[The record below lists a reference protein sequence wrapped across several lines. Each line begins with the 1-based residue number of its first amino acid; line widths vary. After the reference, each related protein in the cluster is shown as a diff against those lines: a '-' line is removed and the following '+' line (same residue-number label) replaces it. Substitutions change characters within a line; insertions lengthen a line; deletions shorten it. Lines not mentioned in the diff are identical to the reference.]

1 MINLVLATYARQ
13 MEQYMG
19 SWLRQPEGLVEVGAI
34 GSQNEDEPCKIVI
47 SLLSVERES
56 TAGIAAKTQPSAGR
70 FAAGN
75 FPLIYANLNV
85 VIAAVFTAKRYKE
98 SLSFLSMAIAFLQAT
113 PYFTTPDGT
122 KYTIELLSP
131 TLQDQS
137 NVWPQMGGRYYPSV
151 ACKIRRLTFDANE
164 IKKTMTYVT
173 DIKPEVGL

>member
-34 GSQNEDEPCKIVI
+34 GTQDEDEPCKIVI

-56 TAGIAAKTQPSAGR
+56 ASGIATKTSLASGR
-70 FAAGN
+70 FAAGS
-75 FPLIYANLNV
+75 FPVIYANLNV
-85 VIAAVFTAKRYKE
+85 VIAAVFTAKRYRE
-98 SLSFLSMAIAFLQAT
+98 SLTFLSMAIAFLQAT

-164 IKKTMTYVT
+164 IKKTLTSVR

>member
-13 MEQYMG
+13 MEQYMA

-34 GSQNEDEPCKIVI
+34 GSQDEDEPCKIVI

-56 TAGIAAKTQPSAGR
+56 ASGMATKTSPSSGR
-70 FAAGN
+70 FAAGS

-85 VIAAVFTAKRYKE
+85 VIAAVFTTKRYKE
-98 SLSFLSMAIAFLQAT
+98 SLTFLSMAIAFLQAT
-113 PYFTTPDGT
+113 PSFTTLDGT

-151 ACKIRRLTFDANE
+151 ACKIRRLTFDAHE
-164 IKKTMTYVT
+164 IKKTLTSVG
-173 DIKPEVGL
+173 DIKSEVGL

>member
-1 MINLVLATYARQ
+1 

-19 SWLRQPEGLVEVGAI
+19 SWLRQPEGLVEVGVI
-34 GSQNEDEPCKIVI
+34 GMQNEDEPCKIVI

-56 TAGIAAKTQPSAGR
+56 ASGSTTGTQRTTGGFST
-70 FAAGN
+70 GN

-98 SLSFLSMAIAFLQAT
+98 SLTFLSMAIAFLQAT

-151 ACKIRRLTFDANE
+151 ACKIRRLTFDARE
-164 IKKTMTYVT
+164 IKKTMTSVG
-173 DIKPEVGL
+173 DIKPEVSV